1 MSKLTALVTTLV
13 LGSTASIALASPARS
28 YDHAGTAGRTERTVV
43 ASRAD
48 RDRGVVA
55 LRDHRADQRPAP
67 VTTWRVAR
75 DRFDGREL
83 DRGYPARLTV
93 DDFGPRRYRPTW
105 VALGAPR
112 PLARG
117 QECIEVRDPGTFTQ
131 LRLQSDTGFALVDR
145 VMVQFA
151 DGTQQIADL
160 DRRLDERGEFVE
172 LPLDGNNRR
181 VARIVVTGAAR
192 DLQVFAI

>member
-13 LGSTASIALASPARS
+13 LGSTASIALASPARP
-28 YDHAGTAGRTERTVV
+28 YDHRHAV
-43 ASRAD
+43 A
-48 RDRGVVA
+48 V
-55 LRDHRADQRPAP
+55 RDH
-67 VTTWRVAR
+67 RVAR
-75 DRFDGREL
+75 DRVARGRVVAPVY
-83 DRGYPARLTV
+83 DRGWRARVTV

-112 PLARG
+112 VTRG

-131 LRLQSDTGFALVDR
+131 LRLQSDSGFALVDR
-145 VMVQFA
+145 VIVEFA
-151 DGTQQIADL
+151 DGSQQVADL

-181 VARIVVTGAAR
+181 IARILVTGAAR